1 MNNITVVSILV
12 LLSLFCFFMYELAT
26 VIRISNK
33 KVKGKKGIHIL
44 GVLTTLLITI
54 CVALSMFDVNYD
66 SKVLIISTVIL
77 SVLFYIGFAWQ
88 TLFEVK
94 EVMKNPNK

>member
-1 MNNITVVSILV
+1 MNNISVVSILV
-12 LLSLFCFFMYELAT
+12 LLSLFSFFMYELTT

-66 SKVLIISTVIL
+66 SKILIMATVVL
-77 SVLFYIGFAWQ
+77 SVVFYIGFAWQ

>member
-1 MNNITVVSILV
+1 MNNISVVSILI
-12 LLSLFCFFMYELAT
+12 LLSLFYFFMYELTT

-54 CVALSMFDVNYD
+54 CVALSMFNVNYD
-66 SKVLIISTVIL
+66 SKILIIATVVL
-77 SVLFYIGFAWQ
+77 SVLFYIGFGWQ
-88 TLFEVK
+88 TLFKVK
-94 EVMKNPNK
+94 EVMQDPNK